1 MEFHDHISNQH
12 DKCIQISTNMSSI
25 RLVIPE
31 ITREMF
37 EFSENQHNF
46 AQ

>member
-1 MEFHDHISNQH
+1 MKKRIML
-12 DKCIQISTNMSSI
+12 STNMTSI

-31 ITREMF
+31 ITSDML
-37 EFSENQHNF
+37 EFCESKHNF